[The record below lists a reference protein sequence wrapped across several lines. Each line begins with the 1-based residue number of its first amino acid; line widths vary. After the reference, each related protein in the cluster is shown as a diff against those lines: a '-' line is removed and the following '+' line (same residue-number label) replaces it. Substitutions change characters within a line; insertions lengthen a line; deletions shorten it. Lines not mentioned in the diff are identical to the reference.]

1 MIDLLSTADVAI
13 SIDSYPQHRGA
24 TVRNRR
30 QAESHELAQWPRR
43 EGGRRQSTNAKLRAM
58 SFLNGRGAKEEDKVK
73 PT

>member
-13 SIDSYPQHRGA
+13 AIDSYPQHRRGA

-43 EGGRRQSTNAKLRAM
+43 EGGRRSQPHLKW
-58 SFLNGRGAKEEDKVK
+58 EEAK
-73 PT
+73 PTTERKEG